1 MNSGLLQ
8 NPADPDATYRAK
20 AGKDY
25 RGYIANVVEAA
36 DKNHSIAVDYQ
47 FEKNIYSD
55 SQFVKDYLDKQP
67 VSEEELFWLQMM
79 AIVGTKMES
88 IFSNRTMQNELPTMQ
103 SSKDSLKLKNSKN
116 MFPKMSQSH
125 LLQDNQ
131 EVSYL
136 V

>member
-1 MNSGLLQ
+1 
-8 NPADPDATYRAK
+8 
-20 AGKDY
+20 
-25 RGYIANVVEAA
+25 
-36 DKNHSIAVDYQ
+36 
-47 FEKNIYSD
+47 
-55 SQFVKDYLDKQP
+55 
-67 VSEEELFWLQMM
+67 
-79 AIVGTKMES
+79 
-88 IFSNRTMQNELPTMQ
+88 MQNELPTMQ